1 MTIKTIVKESLT
13 DLNLQMRQQQLAH
26 LPESLR
32 KKCAIVDTTKMSK
45 DEIQDAMSQYANTGR
60 VLSGPAAPGGSARN
74 DPQYERE
81 FAKLYKKAEAEA
93 PEPTFALGGLRF
105 EHRNDEEGEGEGE
118 GEEEGEE
125 EEE

>member
-1 MTIKTIVKESLT
+1 V
-13 DLNLQMRQQQLAH
+13 QQWTCFTVGL
-26 LPESLR
+26 S
-32 KKCAIVDTTKMSK
+32 
-45 DEIQDAMSQYANTGR
+45 GR